1 MLIRRGARWRWQ
13 LRLQPSGGGPDEVP
27 ERPIRS
33 KMLRPG
39 SGRGVAFYRLIR
51 GILLMMRLAPP
62 LALLA
67 TRSWKRS

>member
-13 LRLQPSGGGPDEVP
+13 LRLAVPVVVPDEDARRDHPAENVEAPNP
-27 ERPIRS
+27 EEESPS
-33 KMLRPG
+33 VAS
-39 SGRGVAFYRLIR
+39 SGN
-51 GILLMMRLAPP
+51 LLMMRLAPP